1 MTSSAVAVVVE
12 ALEGVDVAR
21 VSAAGCS
28 NLLLD
33 VRRVRGWLDAFEA
46 RVTTRVDELASAGSG
61 ASSVDLHTRCS
72 GDSASDGLKKQRR
85 AEVLGDAPS
94 FESALSDGRISAS
107 HVDALANAAA
117 NTTDDVKASLFDA
130 QDELAE
136 QAGSMR
142 PDEFK
147 RHLQATV
154 RGLERSN
161 GLERNQ
167 RQRNGTFIMRRLN
180 MATGMIE
187 GTFAL
192 HPELGNQV
200 FRAIDAEVAAMIAT
214 GEKARDP
221 EFVDRT
227 VSRNR
232 LAAEALGRL
241 ILGGQGLSRPLE
253 ADITVIIDARTL
265 ETGKF
270 HDRSVSE
277 TGDGLEL
284 PPASV
289 LRLLCQGL
297 VTPVIKD
304 RNGNVL
310 FVGRTVRNANRAQR
324 RALRVMYRTCAFDGC
339 EVPFHR
345 CEIHHI
351 VPWERG
357 GPTDLDNLIPLCSRH
372 HHQVHD
378 LAWKLRL
385 EPDRTLVITQPDG
398 TEYTRTRPYL
408 APYQARAGTDPPPPT
423 PPAAPPGAGPPDPG
437 SPPSTVS
444 SNTGP
449 PDPGRPASTATSNT
463 DPPDPGSP
471 PSAATSNTGTPD
483 PGKPPGTATSNTDP
497 PAMGPPDMGL
507 PDTRAPLS
515 GPPDIE
521 EPPEP
526 GRRTPA
532 A

>member
-1 MTSSAVAVVVE
+1 
-12 ALEGVDVAR
+12 
-21 VSAAGCS
+21 
-28 NLLLD
+28 
-33 VRRVRGWLDAFEA
+33 
-46 RVTTRVDELASAGSG
+46 
-61 ASSVDLHTRCS
+61 
-72 GDSASDGLKKQRR
+72 
-85 AEVLGDAPS
+85 
-94 FESALSDGRISAS
+94 
-107 HVDALANAAA
+107 
-117 NTTDDVKASLFDA
+117 
-130 QDELAE
+130 
-136 QAGSMR
+136 
-142 PDEFK
+142 
-147 RHLQATV
+147 
-154 RGLERSN
+154 
-161 GLERNQ
+161 
-167 RQRNGTFIMRRLN
+167 
-180 MATGMIE
+180 
-187 GTFAL
+187 
-192 HPELGNQV
+192 V
-200 FRAIDAEVAAMIAT
+200 FRAIDAEVAAMIAA
-214 GEKARDP
+214 GEKARVP
-221 EFVDRT
+221 EFVDRS

-265 ETGKF
+265 ESGEF
-270 HDRSVSE
+270 HDHSVSE

-324 RALRVMYRTCAFDGC
+324 RALRAMYRTCAFDGC

-372 HHQVHD
+372 HHVVHE
-378 LAWKLRL
+378 LGWRLHL
-385 EPDRTLVITQPDG
+385 EPDRTLVIVQPDG
-398 TEYTRTRPYL
+398 TEYARTRPHL
-408 APYQARAGTDPPPPT
+408 AHHHTQPGTDPPGADP
-423 PPAAPPGAGPPDPG
+423 PPAAPPGADPPDPGKPPSTTTSNTGPPDPG
-437 SPPSTVS
+437 SLRGTAS

-449 PDPGRPASTATSNT
+449 PDPGS
-463 DPPDPGSP
+463 
-471 PSAATSNTGTPD
+471 
-483 PGKPPGTATSNTDP
+483 PPGTATSNTGPPDPGKPPSTATSNTAP